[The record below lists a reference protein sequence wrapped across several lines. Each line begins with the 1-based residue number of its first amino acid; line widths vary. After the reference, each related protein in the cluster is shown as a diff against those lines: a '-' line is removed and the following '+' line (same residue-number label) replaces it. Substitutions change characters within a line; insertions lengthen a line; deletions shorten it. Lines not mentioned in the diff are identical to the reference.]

1 MSRWSEQFEGN
12 AIHQTLKQLSDWLNA
27 EVKDIDADH
36 EAERRRL
43 KKSVSAIS
51 EVVGGLDPELFP
63 DQQLSQ
69 LNQHLRQSQIWNN
82 LQAYASSPTTQ
93 QLREANDHLTSIV
106 PNIFQL
112 AALSR
117 QPEAHDVIKEVEE
130 AYDAFCSA
138 LEERDQEF
146 KARLDEHHEKLSALD
161 QHARAL
167 TEAQK
172 TLEQSTET
180 ALTTWQSEHTA
191 AQTERAEAYSKAQID
206 RGTKFDEAL
215 REWRAKS
222 EAEIKDI
229 SAKHTEKLQ
238 TAFDKYQSDA
248 EARIVDMKA
257 KHEAILEIHGLVGT
271 DGVAGGYQKGA
282 TDEHAAANR
291 WRMISMGALGLAGVW
306 ILVKYCL
313 GFDLTPAGEVN
324 WAEVVTAASLTLVL
338 LGAAG
343 YAARQSKLHRE
354 TEQHM
359 RWFALEVKAID
370 PFLSSLPVEQQ
381 NELKNQLS
389 QKLFGQNRLSADKSE
404 GSVDP
409 AAFKSITDV
418 LLNFLKVTGKG

>member
-12 AIHQTLKQLSDWLNA
+12 AIHQTLKQLSDWLDVTA
-27 EVKDIDADH
+27 KDIDADH
-36 EAERRRL
+36 EAEKRRV
-43 KKSVSAIS
+43 KKSLNAMTEI
-51 EVVGGLDPELFP
+51 VGGLDPELYP

-69 LNQHLRQSQIWNN
+69 LNQHLRQPPMWQN

-93 QLREANDHLTSIV
+93 QLREANDHLTLIV

-117 QPEAHDVIKEVEE
+117 QPKAREVIKAVEE

-138 LEERDQEF
+138 LEKRDHEF
-146 KARLDEHHEKLSALD
+146 KVRLDEHQDKLGTMGL
-161 QHARAL
+161 HAREL
-167 TEAQK
+167 TEAQE
-172 TLEQSTET
+172 TLKQNTET
-180 ALTTWQSEHTA
+180 ALTIWQSEHNA
-191 AQTERAEAYSKAQID
+191 AQSERAEAYSKAQID

-215 REWRAKS
+215 REWRNKS
-222 EAEIKDI
+222 ETEVKDI

-248 EARIVDMKA
+248 EIRIADMKA

-282 TDEHAAANR
+282 TDEFKAANFWR
-291 WRMISMGALGLAGVW
+291 WFSMGALAVAAIW
-306 ILVKYCL
+306 IFAKYFM
-313 GFDLTPAGEVN
+313 GFDLTPTGEVN

-338 LGAAG
+338 LGASG

-389 QKLFGQNRLSADKSE
+389 QKLFGQNRLTADKSE

-418 LLNFLKVTGKG
+418 LLNFIKITGKG

>member
-12 AIHQTLKQLSDWLNA
+12 AIHQTIKQLSDWLTV
-27 EVKDIDADH
+27 EVKEIDADQ

-43 KKSVSAIS
+43 KKSMGAIS
-51 EVVGGLDPELFP
+51 EIVSGLDPEIYP
-63 DQQLSQ
+63 DQQHSQ
-69 LNQHLRQSQIWNN
+69 LNQHLRQPQMWNN
-82 LQAYASSPTTQ
+82 LQAYSTSPTTPH
-93 QLREANDHLTSIV
+93 LREANDHLTSIV
-106 PNIFQL
+106 PKIFQL

-117 QPEAHDVIKEVEE
+117 QPKARDVIKSVEE
-130 AYDAFCSA
+130 AYDAFSAA
-138 LEERDQEF
+138 LEQRDYEF
-146 KARLDEHHEKLSALD
+146 KARLDSQRDELGRMEA
-161 QHARAL
+161 HASAL
-167 TEAQK
+167 TESQK
-172 TLEQSTET
+172 NLEQSTET
-180 ALTTWQSEHTA
+180 AMATWQSEHTA
-191 AQTERAEAYSKAQID
+191 AQSERAEAFSKVQIE

-215 REWRAKS
+215 REWRARS

-238 TAFDKYQSDA
+238 IAFDNYKTDA
-248 EARIVDMKA
+248 EQRIADMKA

-282 TDEHAAANR
+282 TDEHKAANL
-291 WRMISMGALGLAGVW
+291 WRKISMGSILIAAAWIAL
-306 ILVKYCL
+306 KYL
-313 GFDLTPAGEVN
+313 KGFDLTPAGEVN
-324 WAEVVTAASLTLVL
+324 WAEVITAASLTLVL

-389 QKLFGQNRLSADKSE
+389 QKLFGQNRLTAEKSE

-409 AAFKSITDV
+409 AALRSITDAI
-418 LLNFLKVTGKG
+418 LSIIKVTGKG

>member
-1 MSRWSEQFEGN
+1 MSRWSEQFESN
-12 AIHQTLKQLSDWLNA
+12 AIHQTLKQMSDWLNV

-43 KKSVSAIS
+43 AKSISAII

-69 LNQHLRQSQIWNN
+69 LNQHLRQAPMWNN

-93 QLREANDHLTSIV
+93 HLREANDHLTSIV

-117 QPEAHDVIKEVEE
+117 QPKAREIIKAVEE

-138 LEERDQEF
+138 LEKRDHDF
-146 KARLDEHHEKLSALD
+146 KARLDENNDKLGALD
-161 QHARAL
+161 RQARDL
-167 TEAQK
+167 TEAQA
-172 TLEQSTET
+172 TLKQNTET

-191 AQTERAEAYSKAQID
+191 AQSERAEAYSKAQIE

-222 EAEIKDI
+222 ETEIKDI

-238 TAFDKYQSDA
+238 TAFDKYQNDA
-248 EARIVDMKA
+248 EIRIADMKA

-282 TDEHAAANR
+282 TDELKAANFWR
-291 WRMISMGALGLAGVW
+291 WVSMGALAVAAIW
-306 ILVKYCL
+306 ILVKYFMGRLIPLSPGSQDMVFETC
-313 GFDLTPAGEVN
+313 GGSAVPVMFRHACP
-324 WAEVVTAASLTLVL
+324 LV
-338 LGAAG
+338 
-343 YAARQSKLHRE
+343 
-354 TEQHM
+354 
-359 RWFALEVKAID
+359 I
-370 PFLSSLPVEQQ
+370 
-381 NELKNQLS
+381 
-389 QKLFGQNRLSADKSE
+389 
-404 GSVDP
+404 
-409 AAFKSITDV
+409 
-418 LLNFLKVTGKG
+418 

>member
-1 MSRWSEQFEGN
+1 MSRWSEQFESN
-12 AIHQTLKQLSDWLNA
+12 AIHQTLKQMSDWLNV

-43 KKSVSAIS
+43 AKSISAII

-69 LNQHLRQSQIWNN
+69 LNQHLRQAPMWNN

-93 QLREANDHLTSIV
+93 HLRDANDHLTSIV

-117 QPEAHDVIKEVEE
+117 QPKAREIIKAVEE

-138 LEERDQEF
+138 LEKRDHDF
-146 KARLDEHHEKLSALD
+146 KARLDENNDKLGALD
-161 QHARAL
+161 RQARDL
-167 TEAQK
+167 TEAQA
-172 TLEQSTET
+172 TLKQNTET

-191 AQTERAEAYSKAQID
+191 AQSERAEAYSKAQIE

-222 EAEIKDI
+222 ETEIKDI

-238 TAFDKYQSDA
+238 TAFDKYQNDA
-248 EARIVDMKA
+248 EIRIADMKA

-282 TDEHAAANR
+282 TDELKAANFWR
-291 WRMISMGALGLAGVW
+291 WVSMGALAVAAIW
-306 ILVKYCL
+306 ILVKYFM
-313 GFDLTPAGEVN
+313 GFDLTPSGEVN
-324 WAEVVTAASLTLVL
+324 WAEVVTAASLTLIL

-359 RWFALEVKAID
+359 RWFALEIKAID
-370 PFLSSLPVEQQ
+370 PFLSSLPSEQQ

-389 QKLFGQNRLSADKSE
+389 QKLFGQNRLTADKSE

-409 AAFKSITDV
+409 AAFKSITDAV
-418 LLNFLKVTGKG
+418 LSIIKITGKG